1 MRKQSKISDKV
12 SVRISINEE
21 FIDTLNQR
29 ADAHNEF
36 VDVTE
41 HRMKWFVDAMDM
53 LLDYLW
59 KKDKAYSKLHWI
71 NLWLC
76 IASLIAVWSLWA
88 FVLTWN

>member
-12 SVRISINEE
+12 SVRIGINEE

-41 HRMKWFVDAMDM
+41 HRMK
-53 LLDYLW
+53 
-59 KKDKAYSKLHWI
+59 
-71 NLWLC
+71 
-76 IASLIAVWSLWA
+76 
-88 FVLTWN
+88 

>member
-12 SVRISINEE
+12 SVRIGINEE

-29 ADAHNEF
+29 ADAHNDF

-59 KKDKAYSKLHWI
+59 KKDKTYSRLHWI

>member
-1 MRKQSKISDKV
+1 MRKQPKFSDRYT
-12 SVRISINEE
+12 VRIGINEE

-29 ADAHNEF
+29 ADAHNDF

-59 KKDKAYSKLHWI
+59 KKDKTYKRLHWI
-71 NLWLC
+71 NLWIGLV
-76 IASLIAVWSLWA
+76 SLIAVGSLWA